1 MKRENEVAF
10 LSGFT
15 DEEMELVKKALTE
28 VVTRRV
34 EKVKSLPDAPVPLSD
49 EFNQKMQALIKE
61 RKERKKHPD
70 MEKTN
75 DA

>member
-1 MKRENEVAF
+1 MKKEKKITH
-10 LSGFT
+10 SDFT
-15 DEEMELVKKALTE
+15 EEELKLIKKALTE
-28 VVTRRV
+28 VVTKRV
-34 EKVKSLPDAPVPLSD
+34 EKVVSLPDAPVETSD